1 MNLKKAFVFVLLAFL
16 LINAVSATEDSIARD
31 DTGIIAQQSLD
42 EYVPENGLDSE
53 NGIAALS
60 DSETDMTNSITA
72 ESDISPIT
80 AETDMVNSIDS
91 KTEDIGEG
99 SDSHNDINISFDEQ
113 MYEKDLGEINVDLGD
128 EVNGEFC
135 ILIDEEVIYN
145 ETITDSHF
153 KVPVVLPK
161 KSYELIVN
169 IWPGIDCRRYKVN
182 AFLNGED
189 LNINKTLQV
198 MKLPPDYNY
207 LHFQDEVLTTNDHQI
222 FVFPRSANGIVEIWL
237 DGVLLNKTKAQ
248 PIIYFNK
255 LNLTLG
261 NHSWKVLFYNDTYYN
276 DFNATANFSAV
287 NVRIRIPQTINITHD
302 DCISVESIYKGG
314 TVKTYIDGMLIN
326 TSKVEDKY
334 FVLCLEQYL
343 KKDSHEVK
351 VIYENGKVKREKTQ
365 SISIVYDFDLLSE
378 YFIYGED
385 NIIEIILPDT
395 LNNKLLTVE
404 INGTKYAFKRP
415 AYAGNNFIEINI
427 STGNNFIEINISKLQ
442 AGKYSMHISYPGD
455 DRFEAKDE
463 IINFTVNYNIISPD
477 YVEYKDTSFVY
488 LNLPEDAH
496 GNLVVYMDDKLFGNV
511 TLKNGYAKIRVDTL
525 LPGFHSMKVGYSGD
539 DYEVEEYETLIHAAG
554 RMTVSYSFTA
564 GQNKYVVY
572 DMPESSGGYV
582 VFTINGKEHKVNVKN
597 GKAMYSLKN
606 LKAGDYEICIDYYR
620 NGELISGDYADIE
633 VKKSKIK
640 ILSYKM
646 SSKSIKVKIK
656 LNKPMKTTV
665 YAKFMGKTYKIKT
678 NSKGIGTF
686 KKSLKIK
693 KSKKSIKF
701 SHLGSKLT
709 KKLYKPNLKVTKSKK
724 KMTLKTI
731 VNIKGIKVRF
741 KAGKKTYTVKT
752 NSRGIAKISM
762 KKPKNSKVLCKAIYF
777 GCKVSK
783 NVRL

>member
-1 MNLKKAFVFVLLAFL
+1 MNVKKVFVFVLLAFL
-16 LINAVSATEDSIARD
+16 LINAVSATEDSSARD
-31 DTGIIAQQSLD
+31 DTSIIAQQSLD
-42 EYVPENGLDSE
+42 ESVLSNGLDSE
-53 NGIAALS
+53 KDIVELS
-60 DSETDMTNSITA
+60 DNKTDMTN
-72 ESDISPIT
+72 PINT
-80 AETDMVNSIDS
+80 ETDITNSIDS
-91 KTEDIGEG
+91 ETEDIGED

-128 EVNGEFC
+128 DVSGEFC

-198 MKLPPDYNY
+198 MKLPPDYSY

-287 NVRIRIPQTINITHD
+287 NVKIQIPQILNITHD

-365 SISIVYDFDLLSE
+365 TISIVYDFDLLSE

-427 STGNNFIEINISKLQ
+427 SKLQ
-442 AGKYSMHISYPGD
+442 AGNYSMHISYPGD

-640 ILSYKM
+640 IISYKM

>member
-60 DSETDMTNSITA
+60 DSETDITNSITA

-91 KTEDIGEG
+91 KTEDIGED
-99 SDSHNDINISFDEQ
+99 SDSRDDVNISFDEQ

-427 STGNNFIEINISKLQ
+427 SKLQ
-442 AGKYSMHISYPGD
+442 AGNYSMHISYPGD
-455 DRFEAKDE
+455 DRFEAKDK

-640 ILSYKM
+640 IISYKM

-665 YAKFMGKTYKIKT
+665 YVKFMGKKYKIKT
-678 NSKGIGTF
+678 NSKGVGTF

>member
-60 DSETDMTNSITA
+60 DSETDITNSITA

-91 KTEDIGEG
+91 KTEDIGED
-99 SDSHNDINISFDEQ
+99 SDSRDDVNISFDEQ

-128 EVNGEFC
+128 DVSGEFC

-198 MKLPPDYNY
+198 MKLPPDYSY

-276 DFNATANFSAV
+276 DLNATANFSAV
-287 NVRIRIPQTINITHD
+287 DVRIRIPQTINITHD

-427 STGNNFIEINISKLQ
+427 SKLQ
-442 AGKYSMHISYPGD
+442 AGNYSMHISYAGD

-640 ILSYKM
+640 IISYKM

-731 VNIKGIKVRF
+731 VNIKGAKVRF
-741 KAGKKTYTVKT
+741 KVGKKTYTVKT

>member
-1 MNLKKAFVFVLLAFL
+1 MNVKKVFVFVLLAFL
-16 LINAVSATEDSIARD
+16 LINAVSATEDSAARD
-31 DTGIIAQQSLD
+31 DTNIIAQQSLD
-42 EYVPENGLDSE
+42 ESVLSNGLDSE
-53 NGIAALS
+53 KDIVELS
-60 DSETDMTNSITA
+60 DNKTDMTN
-72 ESDISPIT
+72 PINT
-80 AETDMVNSIDS
+80 ETDITNSIDS
-91 KTEDIGEG
+91 KTEDIGED
-99 SDSHNDINISFDEQ
+99 SDSRDDVNISFDEQ

-128 EVNGEFC
+128 DVSGEFC

-198 MKLPPDYNY
+198 MKLPPDYSY

-261 NHSWKVLFYNDTYYN
+261 NHSWKVLFYNDSYYN
-276 DFNATANFSAV
+276 DLNATANFSAV
-287 NVRIRIPQTINITHD
+287 DVRIRIPQTINITHD

-415 AYAGNNFIEINI
+415 AYAGNNI
-427 STGNNFIEINISKLQ
+427 IEINISKLQ
-442 AGKYSMHISYPGD
+442 AGNYSMHISYPGD

-640 ILSYKM
+640 IISYKM

-665 YAKFMGKTYKIKT
+665 YVKFMGKKYKIKT
-678 NSKGIGTF
+678 NSKGVGTF

>member
-91 KTEDIGEG
+91 KTEDIGED
-99 SDSHNDINISFDEQ
+99 SDSRDDVNISFDEQ

-128 EVNGEFC
+128 DVSGEFC

-198 MKLPPDYNY
+198 MKLPPDYSY

-276 DFNATANFSAV
+276 DLNATANFSAV
-287 NVRIRIPQTINITHD
+287 DVRIRIPQTINITHD

-334 FVLCLEQYL
+334 FVLYLEQYL

-415 AYAGNNFIEINI
+415 AYA
-427 STGNNFIEINISKLQ
+427 GNNFIEINISKLQ

-665 YAKFMGKTYKIKT
+665 YVKFMGKKYKIKT
-678 NSKGIGTF
+678 NSKGVGTF

>member
-1 MNLKKAFVFVLLAFL
+1 MNVKKVFVFVLLAFL

-91 KTEDIGEG
+91 KTEDIGED
-99 SDSHNDINISFDEQ
+99 SDSRDDVNISFDEQ

-128 EVNGEFC
+128 DVSGEFC

-198 MKLPPDYNY
+198 MKLPPDYSY

-287 NVRIRIPQTINITHD
+287 NVKIQIPQILNITHD

-365 SISIVYDFDLLSE
+365 TISIVYDFDLLSE

-415 AYAGNNFIEINI
+415 AYA
-427 STGNNFIEINISKLQ
+427 GNNFIEINISKLQ

-640 ILSYKM
+640 IISYKM

-665 YAKFMGKTYKIKT
+665 YVKFMGKKYKIKT
-678 NSKGIGTF
+678 NSKGVGTF

>member
-60 DSETDMTNSITA
+60 DSETDITNSITA

-415 AYAGNNFIEINI
+415 AYAGNNI
-427 STGNNFIEINISKLQ
+427 IEINISKLQ
-442 AGKYSMHISYPGD
+442 AGNYSMHISYPGD
-455 DRFEAKDE
+455 DRFEAKDK

-640 ILSYKM
+640 IISYKM
-646 SSKSIKVKIK
+646 SSKSNQAQQAYENHSLCQIH
-656 LNKPMKTTV
+656 
-665 YAKFMGKTYKIKT
+665 GK
-678 NSKGIGTF
+678 
-686 KKSLKIK
+686 
-693 KSKKSIKF
+693 
-701 SHLGSKLT
+701 
-709 KKLYKPNLKVTKSKK
+709 
-724 KMTLKTI
+724 
-731 VNIKGIKVRF
+731 NI
-741 KAGKKTYTVKT
+741 
-752 NSRGIAKISM
+752 
-762 KKPKNSKVLCKAIYF
+762 
-777 GCKVSK
+777 
-783 NVRL
+783 

>member
-1 MNLKKAFVFVLLAFL
+1 MNVKKVFVFVLLAFL

-42 EYVPENGLDSE
+42 ESVLSNGLDNE
-53 NGIAALS
+53 KDIVELFDNK
-60 DSETDMTNSITA
+60 TDMTN
-72 ESDISPIT
+72 PINT
-80 AETDMVNSIDS
+80 ETDITNSIDS
-91 KTEDIGEG
+91 KTEDIGED
-99 SDSHNDINISFDEQ
+99 SDSRDDVNISFDEQ

-261 NHSWKVLFYNDTYYN
+261 NHSWKVLFYNDSYYN
-276 DFNATANFSAV
+276 DLNATANFSAV
-287 NVRIRIPQTINITHD
+287 NVKINIPKIVNITHD
-302 DCISVESIYKGG
+302 DCISVETIYNGG
-314 TVKTYIDGMLIN
+314 
-326 TSKVEDKY
+326 
-334 FVLCLEQYL
+334 
-343 KKDSHEVK
+343 
-351 VIYENGKVKREKTQ
+351 ENGKVKREKTQ
-365 SISIVYDFDLLSE
+365 TISIVYDFDLLSE

-427 STGNNFIEINISKLQ
+427 SKLQ
-442 AGKYSMHISYPGD
+442 
-455 DRFEAKDE
+455 EAKDE

>member
-1 MNLKKAFVFVLLAFL
+1 MNVKKVFVFVLLAFL

-91 KTEDIGEG
+91 KTEDIGED
-99 SDSHNDINISFDEQ
+99 SDSRDDVNISFDEQ

-128 EVNGEFC
+128 DVSGEFC

-198 MKLPPDYNY
+198 MKLPPDYSY

-276 DFNATANFSAV
+276 DLNATANFSAV
-287 NVRIRIPQTINITHD
+287 DVRIRIPQTINITHD

-415 AYAGNNFIEINI
+415 AYA
-427 STGNNFIEINISKLQ
+427 GNNFIEINISKLQ

-640 ILSYKM
+640 IISYKM

>member
-1 MNLKKAFVFVLLAFL
+1 MNVKKVFVFVLLAFL
-16 LINAVSATEDSIARD
+16 LINAVSATEDSSARD
-31 DTGIIAQQSLD
+31 DTSIIAQQSLD
-42 EYVPENGLDSE
+42 ESVLSNGLDSE
-53 NGIAALS
+53 KDIVELS
-60 DSETDMTNSITA
+60 DNKTDMTN
-72 ESDISPIT
+72 PINT
-80 AETDMVNSIDS
+80 ETDITNSIDS
-91 KTEDIGEG
+91 KTEDIGED
-99 SDSHNDINISFDEQ
+99 SDSRDDVNISFDEQ

-128 EVNGEFC
+128 DVSGEFC

-198 MKLPPDYNY
+198 MKLPPDYSY

-287 NVRIRIPQTINITHD
+287 NVKIQIPQILNITHD

-365 SISIVYDFDLLSE
+365 TISIVYDFDLLSE

-427 STGNNFIEINISKLQ
+427 SKLQ
-442 AGKYSMHISYPGD
+442 AGNYSMHISYPGD

>member
-1 MNLKKAFVFVLLAFL
+1 MNFKKAFVFVLLAFL
-16 LINAVSATEDSIARD
+16 LMNAANATEDISSSD
-31 DTGIIAQQSLD
+31 DAGIIVQQSFNESDMLNDLD
-42 EYVPENGLDSE
+42 NKKDMPNGLDYEKGMLNDLNNEKYMS
-53 NGIAALS
+53 NSANDMIGASNDDAL
-60 DSETDMTNSITA
+60 N
-72 ESDISPIT
+72 
-80 AETDMVNSIDS
+80 S
-91 KTEDIGEG
+91 KTEDIIKG
-99 SDSHNDINISFDEQ
+99 SNNRDDINISFDEQ

-128 EVNGEFC
+128 DVSGEFC

-198 MKLPPDYNY
+198 MKLPPDYSY

-248 PIIYFNK
+248 PTIYFDN

-261 NHSWKVLFYNDTYYN
+261 NHSWKVLFYNDSYYN
-276 DFNATANFSAV
+276 DLNATANFSAV
-287 NVRIRIPQTINITHD
+287 NVKINIPKIVNITHD
-302 DCISVESIYKGG
+302 DCISVETIYNGG

-427 STGNNFIEINISKLQ
+427 SKLQ
-442 AGKYSMHISYPGD
+442 AGNYSMHISYPGD

-477 YVEYKDTSFVY
+477 YVEYKDSSFVY
-488 LNLPEDAH
+488 LNLPNDAC
-496 GNLVVYMDDKLFGNV
+496 GNLIVHMDGKLFGNV
-511 TLKNGYAKIRVDTL
+511 TLKNGYAKIKIDTL
-525 LPGFHSMKVGYSGD
+525 APGFHSMKVGYSGD

-640 ILSYKM
+640 IISYKM

-665 YAKFMGKTYKIKT
+665 YVKFMGKKYKIKT
-678 NSKGIGTF
+678 NSKGVGTF

>member
-16 LINAVSATEDSIARD
+16 LINAVSATEDSAARD

-91 KTEDIGEG
+91 KTEDIGED
-99 SDSHNDINISFDEQ
+99 SDSRDDVNISFDEQ

-128 EVNGEFC
+128 DVSGEFC

-198 MKLPPDYNY
+198 MKLPPDYSY

-287 NVRIRIPQTINITHD
+287 NVKIQIPQILNITHD

-427 STGNNFIEINISKLQ
+427 SKLQ
-442 AGKYSMHISYPGD
+442 AGNYSMHISYPGD
-455 DRFEAKDE
+455 DRFEAKDK

>member
-80 AETDMVNSIDS
+80 AETDMVNSIDGE
-91 KTEDIGEG
+91 TEDIGED

-198 MKLPPDYNY
+198 MKLPPDYSY

-276 DFNATANFSAV
+276 DLNATANFSAV
-287 NVRIRIPQTINITHD
+287 DVRIRIPQTINITHD

-378 YFIYGED
+378 NFIYGED

-415 AYAGNNFIEINI
+415 AYAGNNI
-427 STGNNFIEINISKLQ
+427 IEINISKLQ
-442 AGKYSMHISYPGD
+442 AGNYSMHISYPGD

>member
-16 LINAVSATEDSIARD
+16 LINAVSATEDSSARD
-31 DTGIIAQQSLD
+31 DTSIIAQQSLD
-42 EYVPENGLDSE
+42 ESVLSNGLDNE
-53 NGIAALS
+53 KDVVELS
-60 DSETDMTNSITA
+60 DNKTDMTN
-72 ESDISPIT
+72 PINT
-80 AETDMVNSIDS
+80 ETDITNSIDS
-91 KTEDIGEG
+91 KTEDIGED
-99 SDSHNDINISFDEQ
+99 SDSRDDVNISFDEQ

-128 EVNGEFC
+128 DVSGEFC
-135 ILIDEEVIYN
+135 ILIDEEVIHN

-198 MKLPPDYNY
+198 MKLPPDYSY

-276 DFNATANFSAV
+276 DLNATANFSAV
-287 NVRIRIPQTINITHD
+287 DVRIRIPQTINITHD

-427 STGNNFIEINISKLQ
+427 SKLQ
-442 AGKYSMHISYPGD
+442 AGNYSMHISYAGD

-496 GNLVVYMDDKLFGNV
+496 GNLVVYMDNKLFGNV

>member
-1 MNLKKAFVFVLLAFL
+1 MNVKKVFVFVLLAFL
-16 LINAVSATEDSIARD
+16 LINAVSATEDSAARD
-31 DTGIIAQQSLD
+31 DTNIIAQQSLD
-42 EYVPENGLDSE
+42 ESVLSNGLDSE
-53 NGIAALS
+53 KDIMELS
-60 DSETDMTNSITA
+60 DNKTDMTN
-72 ESDISPIT
+72 PINT
-80 AETDMVNSIDS
+80 ETDITNSIDS
-91 KTEDIGEG
+91 ETEDIGEG

-128 EVNGEFC
+128 DVSGEFC
-135 ILIDEEVIYN
+135 ILIDDEIIYN
-145 ETITDSHF
+145 ETITDTHF
-153 KVPVVLPK
+153 KVPVMLPK

-198 MKLPPDYNY
+198 MKLPPDYSY

-302 DCISVESIYKGG
+302 DCVSVESIYKGG

-343 KKDSHEVK
+343 KKDSREVK
-351 VIYENGKVKREKTQ
+351 VVYENGKIKREKTQ
-365 SISIVYDFDLLSE
+365 TISIVYDFDLLSE

-404 INGTKYAFKRP
+404 INGTKYDFKRP

-427 STGNNFIEINISKLQ
+427 SKLQ
-442 AGKYSMHISYPGD
+442 AGNYSMHISYAGD

-477 YVEYKDTSFVY
+477 YVEYKDSSFVY
-488 LNLPEDAH
+488 LNLPNDAC
-496 GNLVVYMDDKLFGNV
+496 GNLIVHMDAKLFGNV
-511 TLKNGYAKIRVDTL
+511 TLKNGYAKIKIDTL
-525 LPGFHSMKVGYSGD
+525 APGFHSMKVGYSGD

-665 YAKFMGKTYKIKT
+665 YTKFMGKTYKIKT

-701 SHLGSKLT
+701 SHLGSTLT
-709 KKLYKPNLKVTKSKK
+709 KKLYKPNLKVKKSNRKL
-724 KMTLKTI
+724 TLKTI
-731 VNIKGIKVRF
+731 VNIKSAKVRF
-741 KAGKKTYTVKT
+741 KVGKKTYTVKT
-752 NSRGIAKISM
+752 NSKGIAKISV
-762 KKPKNSKVLCKAIYF
+762 KKPKTRSVLCKAIYY

-783 NVRL
+783 KVRL

>member
-60 DSETDMTNSITA
+60 DSETDITNSITA

-343 KKDSHEVK
+343 KKDSQEVK

-427 STGNNFIEINISKLQ
+427 SKLQ
-442 AGKYSMHISYPGD
+442 AGNYSMHISYPGD
-455 DRFEAKDE
+455 DRFEAKDK

-640 ILSYKM
+640 IISYKM

-665 YAKFMGKTYKIKT
+665 YVKFMGKKYKIKT
-678 NSKGIGTF
+678 NSKGVGTF

-701 SHLGSKLT
+701 THLGSKLT

-731 VNIKGIKVRF
+731 VNIKGAKVRF
-741 KAGKKTYTVKT
+741 KVGKKTYTVKT
-752 NSRGIAKISM
+752 NGKGVAKISM

>member
-53 NGIAALS
+53 NGIASLS

-80 AETDMVNSIDS
+80 AETDMVNSIDGE
-91 KTEDIGEG
+91 TEDIGEG

-128 EVNGEFC
+128 DVSGEFC

-198 MKLPPDYNY
+198 MKLPPDYSY

-276 DFNATANFSAV
+276 DLNATANFSAV
-287 NVRIRIPQTINITHD
+287 DVRIRIPQTINITHD

-385 NIIEIILPDT
+385 NLIEIILPDT

-415 AYAGNNFIEINI
+415 AYA
-427 STGNNFIEINISKLQ
+427 GNNFIEINISKLQ

-665 YAKFMGKTYKIKT
+665 YVKFMGKKYKIKT
-678 NSKGIGTF
+678 NSKGVGTF

>member
-60 DSETDMTNSITA
+60 DSETDITNSITA

-427 STGNNFIEINISKLQ
+427 SKLQ
-442 AGKYSMHISYPGD
+442 AGNYSMHISYPGD

-640 ILSYKM
+640 IISYKM

-665 YAKFMGKTYKIKT
+665 YVKFMGKKYKIKT
-678 NSKGIGTF
+678 NSKGVGTF

-731 VNIKGIKVRF
+731 VNIKGAKVRF
-741 KAGKKTYTVKT
+741 KVGKKTYTVKT
-752 NSRGIAKISM
+752 NGKGVAKISM

>member
-16 LINAVSATEDSIARD
+16 LINAVSATEDSAARD

-80 AETDMVNSIDS
+80 AETDMVNSIDGE
-91 KTEDIGEG
+91 TEDIGEG

-198 MKLPPDYNY
+198 MKLPPDYSY

-427 STGNNFIEINISKLQ
+427 SKLQ
-442 AGKYSMHISYPGD
+442 AGNYSMHISYAGD

-463 IINFTVNYNIISPD
+463 IINFTVNYNIIAPD
-477 YVEYKDTSFVY
+477 YIEYKDSSFVY
-488 LNLPEDAH
+488 LNLPNDAR
-496 GNLVVYMDDKLFGNV
+496 GNLIVHMDGKLFGNV
-511 TLKNGYAKIRVDTL
+511 TLKNGFAKIKVDTL
-525 LPGFHSMKVGYSGD
+525 APGFHSMNVGYSGD
-539 DYEVEEYETLIHAAG
+539 DYEVAAYEDLIHAAG
-554 RMTVSYSFTA
+554 RMTISYSFTA
-564 GQNKYVVY
+564 GENKYVVY

-597 GKAMYSLKN
+597 GKARYSLKN
-606 LKAGDYEICIDYYR
+606 LKAGDYEISIDYYR
-620 NGELISGDYADIE
+620 NGEYISGDYAEIE
-633 VKKSKIK
+633 IKKSKIK
-640 ILSYKM
+640 IISYKM

-665 YAKFMGKTYKIKT
+665 YVKFMGKKYKIKT
-678 NSKGIGTF
+678 NSKGVGTF

-701 SHLGSKLT
+701 SHLGSTLT
-709 KKLYKPNLKVTKSKK
+709 KKLYKPNLKVKKSNKK
-724 KMTLKTI
+724 LTLKTI
-731 VNIKGIKVRF
+731 VNIKSAKIRF
-741 KAGKKTYTVKT
+741 KVGKKTYTVKT
-752 NSRGIAKISM
+752 NSKGIAKISV
-762 KKPKNSKVLCKAIYF
+762 KKPKARSVLCKAIYY

>member
-1 MNLKKAFVFVLLAFL
+1 MTNP
-16 LINAVSATEDSIARD
+16 INT
-31 DTGIIAQQSLD
+31 
-42 EYVPENGLDSE
+42 
-53 NGIAALS
+53 
-60 DSETDMTNSITA
+60 ETDIT
-72 ESDISPIT
+72 
-80 AETDMVNSIDS
+80 NSIDS
-91 KTEDIGEG
+91 KTEDIGED

-128 EVNGEFC
+128 DVSGEFC

-145 ETITDSHF
+145 ETITDTHF

-198 MKLPPDYNY
+198 MKLPPDYSY

-276 DFNATANFSAV
+276 DLNATANFSAV
-287 NVRIRIPQTINITHD
+287 DVRIRIPQTINITHD

-385 NIIEIILPDT
+385 NLIEIILPDT

-427 STGNNFIEINISKLQ
+427 SKLQ
-442 AGKYSMHISYPGD
+442 AGNYSMHISYPGD

-606 LKAGDYEICIDYYR
+606 LKAGD
-620 NGELISGDYADIE
+620 
-633 VKKSKIK
+633 
-640 ILSYKM
+640 
-646 SSKSIKVKIK
+646 
-656 LNKPMKTTV
+656 
-665 YAKFMGKTYKIKT
+665 
-678 NSKGIGTF
+678 
-686 KKSLKIK
+686 
-693 KSKKSIKF
+693 
-701 SHLGSKLT
+701 
-709 KKLYKPNLKVTKSKK
+709 
-724 KMTLKTI
+724 
-731 VNIKGIKVRF
+731 
-741 KAGKKTYTVKT
+741 
-752 NSRGIAKISM
+752 
-762 KKPKNSKVLCKAIYF
+762 
-777 GCKVSK
+777 
-783 NVRL
+783 

>member
-16 LINAVSATEDSIARD
+16 LINAVSATEDSAARD

-91 KTEDIGEG
+91 KTEDIGED
-99 SDSHNDINISFDEQ
+99 SDSRDDVNISFDEQ

-128 EVNGEFC
+128 DVSGEFC

-198 MKLPPDYNY
+198 MKLPPDYSY

-287 NVRIRIPQTINITHD
+287 NVKIQIPQILNITHD

-427 STGNNFIEINISKLQ
+427 SKLQ
-442 AGKYSMHISYPGD
+442 AGNYSMHISYPGD
-455 DRFEAKDE
+455 DRFEAKDK

-640 ILSYKM
+640 IISYKM

-665 YAKFMGKTYKIKT
+665 YVKFMGKKYKIKT
-678 NSKGIGTF
+678 NSKGVGTF

>member
-1 MNLKKAFVFVLLAFL
+1 MNVKKVFVFVLLAFL
-16 LINAVSATEDSIARD
+16 LINAVSATEDSSARD
-31 DTGIIAQQSLD
+31 DTSIIAQQSLD
-42 EYVPENGLDSE
+42 ESVLSNGLDSE
-53 NGIAALS
+53 KDIVELS
-60 DSETDMTNSITA
+60 DNKTDMTN
-72 ESDISPIT
+72 PINT
-80 AETDMVNSIDS
+80 ETDITNSIDS
-91 KTEDIGEG
+91 ETEDIGEG

-128 EVNGEFC
+128 DVSGEFC

-198 MKLPPDYNY
+198 MKLPPDYSY

-343 KKDSHEVK
+343 KKDSREVK
-351 VIYENGKVKREKTQ
+351 VVYENGKIKREKTQ
-365 SISIVYDFDLLSE
+365 TISIVYDFDLLSE

-427 STGNNFIEINISKLQ
+427 SKLQ
-442 AGKYSMHISYPGD
+442 AGNYSMHISYAGD

-640 ILSYKM
+640 IISYKM

>member
-1 MNLKKAFVFVLLAFL
+1 MNVKKVFVFVLLAFL
-16 LINAVSATEDSIARD
+16 LINAVSATEDSSARD
-31 DTGIIAQQSLD
+31 DTSIIAQQSLD
-42 EYVPENGLDSE
+42 ESVLSNGLDSE
-53 NGIAALS
+53 KDIVELS
-60 DSETDMTNSITA
+60 DNKTDMTN
-72 ESDISPIT
+72 PINT
-80 AETDMVNSIDS
+80 ETDITNSIDS
-91 KTEDIGEG
+91 KTEDIGED
-99 SDSHNDINISFDEQ
+99 SDSRDDVNISFDEQ

-128 EVNGEFC
+128 DVSGEFC

-198 MKLPPDYNY
+198 MKLPPDYSY

-276 DFNATANFSAV
+276 DLNATANFSAV
-287 NVRIRIPQTINITHD
+287 DVRIRIPQTINITHD

-427 STGNNFIEINISKLQ
+427 SKLQ
-442 AGKYSMHISYPGD
+442 AGNYSMHISYAGD

-640 ILSYKM
+640 IISYKM

-731 VNIKGIKVRF
+731 VNIKGAKVRF

>member
-1 MNLKKAFVFVLLAFL
+1 MNVKKVFVFVLLAFL

-72 ESDISPIT
+72 ETDIT
-80 AETDMVNSIDS
+80 NSIDS
-91 KTEDIGEG
+91 ETEDIGED
-99 SDSHNDINISFDEQ
+99 SDSRDDVNISFDEQ

-128 EVNGEFC
+128 DVSGEFC

-198 MKLPPDYNY
+198 MKLPPDYSY

-287 NVRIRIPQTINITHD
+287 NVKIQIPQILNITHD

-365 SISIVYDFDLLSE
+365 TISIVYDFDLLSE

-427 STGNNFIEINISKLQ
+427 SKLQ
-442 AGKYSMHISYPGD
+442 AGNYSMHISYAGD

-640 ILSYKM
+640 IISYKM

>member
-1 MNLKKAFVFVLLAFL
+1 MNVKKVFVFVLLAFL
-16 LINAVSATEDSIARD
+16 LINAVSATEDSAARD
-31 DTGIIAQQSLD
+31 DTSIIAQQSLD
-42 EYVPENGLDSE
+42 ESVLSNGLDSE
-53 NGIAALS
+53 KDIVELFDNK
-60 DSETDMTNSITA
+60 TDMTN
-72 ESDISPIT
+72 PINT
-80 AETDMVNSIDS
+80 ETDITNSIDS
-91 KTEDIGEG
+91 KTEDIGED
-99 SDSHNDINISFDEQ
+99 SDSRDDVNISFDEQ

-237 DGVLLNKTKAQ
+237 DGVLLNKTKAR
-248 PIIYFNK
+248 PIIYFDK

-261 NHSWKVLFYNDTYYN
+261 NHSWKVLFYNDSYYN
-276 DFNATANFSAV
+276 DLNATANFSAV
-287 NVRIRIPQTINITHD
+287 NVKINIPKIVNITHD
-302 DCISVESIYKGG
+302 DCISVETIYNGG
-314 TVKTYIDGMLIN
+314 TVKTYIDGRLAD
-326 TSKVEDKY
+326 TSKVVDKY

-343 KKDSHEVK
+343 KKDSQEVK
-351 VIYENGKVKREKTQ
+351 VVYENGKIKREKTQ
-365 SISIVYDFDLLSE
+365 SISIVYDFDLLSSD
-378 YFIYGED
+378 YFTYGED
-385 NIIEIILPDT
+385 NLIEIILPDT

-404 INGTKYAFKRP
+404 INETKYAFKRP
-415 AYAGNNFIEINI
+415 AYAGNNI
-427 STGNNFIEINISKLQ
+427 IEINISKLQ
-442 AGKYSMHISYPGD
+442 AGNYSMHISYPGD
-455 DRFEAKDE
+455 DRFEAKNE

-477 YVEYKDTSFVY
+477 YVEYKDSSFVY
-488 LNLPEDAH
+488 LNLPNDAC
-496 GNLVVYMDDKLFGNV
+496 GNLIVHMDGKLFGNV
-511 TLKNGYAKIRVDTL
+511 TLKNGYAKIKIDTL
-525 LPGFHSMKVGYSGD
+525 APGFHNINVGYSGD
-539 DYEVEEYETLIHAAG
+539 DYEVAAYEDLIHAAG
-554 RMTVSYSFTA
+554 RMTISYSFTA
-564 GQNKYVVY
+564 GENKYVVY

-724 KMTLKTI
+724 KLALKTI
-731 VNIKGIKVRF
+731 VNIKGAKVRF
-741 KAGKKTYTVKT
+741 KVGKKTYTVKT
-752 NSRGIAKISM
+752 NGKGVAKISV
-762 KKPKNSKVLCKAIYF
+762 KKPKNSKVVCKAIYF

-783 NVRL
+783 KVRL

>member
-60 DSETDMTNSITA
+60 DSETDITNSITA

-80 AETDMVNSIDS
+80 AETDMVNSIDGE
-91 KTEDIGEG
+91 TEDIGEG

-287 NVRIRIPQTINITHD
+287 NVKIQIPQILNITHD

-427 STGNNFIEINISKLQ
+427 SKLQ
-442 AGKYSMHISYPGD
+442 AGNYSMHISYPGD

-640 ILSYKM
+640 IISYKM

-665 YAKFMGKTYKIKT
+665 YVKFMGKKYKIKT
-678 NSKGIGTF
+678 NSKGVGTF

>member
-1 MNLKKAFVFVLLAFL
+1 MNVKKVFVFVLLAFL
-16 LINAVSATEDSIARD
+16 LINAVSATEDSSARD
-31 DTGIIAQQSLD
+31 DTSIIAQQSLD
-42 EYVPENGLDSE
+42 ESVLSNGLDSE
-53 NGIAALS
+53 KDIVELS
-60 DSETDMTNSITA
+60 DNKTDMTN
-72 ESDISPIT
+72 PINT
-80 AETDMVNSIDS
+80 ETDITNSIDS
-91 KTEDIGEG
+91 KTEDIGED
-99 SDSHNDINISFDEQ
+99 SDSRDDVNISFDEQ

-128 EVNGEFC
+128 DVSGEFC

-198 MKLPPDYNY
+198 MKLPPDYSY

-287 NVRIRIPQTINITHD
+287 NVKIQIPQILNITHD

-365 SISIVYDFDLLSE
+365 TISIVYDFDLLSE

-427 STGNNFIEINISKLQ
+427 SKLQ
-442 AGKYSMHISYPGD
+442 AGNYSMHISYAGD

-640 ILSYKM
+640 IISYKM

-701 SHLGSKLT
+701 SHLGSTLT

>member
-80 AETDMVNSIDS
+80 AETDMVNSIDGE
-91 KTEDIGEG
+91 TEDIGEG

-113 MYEKDLGEINVDLGD
+113 MYEKDLGEINVNLGD
-128 EVNGEFC
+128 DVSGEFC

-198 MKLPPDYNY
+198 MKLPPDYSY

-248 PIIYFNK
+248 PTIYFDN

-276 DFNATANFSAV
+276 DLNATANFSAV
-287 NVRIRIPQTINITHD
+287 DVRIRIPQTINITHD

-415 AYAGNNFIEINI
+415 AYAGNNV
-427 STGNNFIEINISKLQ
+427 IEINISKLQ
-442 AGKYSMHISYPGD
+442 AGNYSMHISYPGD

-741 KAGKKTYTVKT
+741 KVDKKTYTVKT

>member
-1 MNLKKAFVFVLLAFL
+1 MNVKKVFVFVLLAFL
-16 LINAVSATEDSIARD
+16 LINAVSATEDSAARD
-31 DTGIIAQQSLD
+31 DTSIIAQQSLD
-42 EYVPENGLDSE
+42 ESVLSNGLDSE
-53 NGIAALS
+53 KDIVELFDNK
-60 DSETDMTNSITA
+60 TDMTN
-72 ESDISPIT
+72 PINT
-80 AETDMVNSIDS
+80 ETDITNSIDS
-91 KTEDIGEG
+91 KTEDIGED
-99 SDSHNDINISFDEQ
+99 SDSRDDVNISFDEQ
-113 MYEKDLGEINVDLGD
+113 MYEKNLGEINVDLGD
-128 EVNGEFC
+128 DVSGEFC

-237 DGVLLNKTKAQ
+237 DGVLLNKTKAR
-248 PIIYFNK
+248 PIIYFDK

-261 NHSWKVLFYNDTYYN
+261 NHSWKVLFYNDSYYN
-276 DFNATANFSAV
+276 DLNATANFSAV
-287 NVRIRIPQTINITHD
+287 NVKINIPKIVNITHD
-302 DCISVESIYKGG
+302 DCISVETIYNGG
-314 TVKTYIDGMLIN
+314 TVKTYIDGRLAD
-326 TSKVEDKY
+326 TSKVVDKY

-343 KKDSHEVK
+343 KKDSQEVK
-351 VIYENGKVKREKTQ
+351 VVYENGKIKREKTQ
-365 SISIVYDFDLLSE
+365 SISIVYDFDLLSSD
-378 YFIYGED
+378 YFTYGED
-385 NIIEIILPDT
+385 NLIEIILPDT

-404 INGTKYAFKRP
+404 INETKYAFKRP
-415 AYAGNNFIEINI
+415 AYAGNNI
-427 STGNNFIEINISKLQ
+427 IEINISKLQ
-442 AGKYSMHISYPGD
+442 AGNYSMHISYPGD
-455 DRFEAKDE
+455 DRFEAKNE

-477 YVEYKDTSFVY
+477 YVEYKDSSFVY
-488 LNLPEDAH
+488 LNLPNDAC
-496 GNLVVYMDDKLFGNV
+496 GNLIVHMDGKLFGNV
-511 TLKNGYAKIRVDTL
+511 TLKNGYAKIKIDTL
-525 LPGFHSMKVGYSGD
+525 APGFHNINVGYSGD
-539 DYEVEEYETLIHAAG
+539 DYEVAAYEDLIHAAG
-554 RMTVSYSFTA
+554 RMTISYSFTA
-564 GQNKYVVY
+564 GENKYVVY

-724 KMTLKTI
+724 KLALKTI
-731 VNIKGIKVRF
+731 VNIKGAKVRF
-741 KAGKKTYTVKT
+741 KIGKKTYTVKT
-752 NSRGIAKISM
+752 NGKGVAKISV
-762 KKPKNSKVLCKAIYF
+762 KKPKNSKVVCKAIYF

-783 NVRL
+783 KVRL

>member
-16 LINAVSATEDSIARD
+16 LINAVSATEDSAARD

-80 AETDMVNSIDS
+80 AETDMVNSIDGE
-91 KTEDIGEG
+91 TEDIGED

-198 MKLPPDYNY
+198 MKLPPDYSY

-261 NHSWKVLFYNDTYYN
+261 NHSWKVLFYNDSYYN
-276 DFNATANFSAV
+276 DLNATANFSAV
-287 NVRIRIPQTINITHD
+287 DVRIRIPQTINITHD

-343 KKDSHEVK
+343 KKDSREVK
-351 VIYENGKVKREKTQ
+351 VVYENGKIKREKTQ
-365 SISIVYDFDLLSE
+365 TISIVYDFDLLSE

-404 INGTKYAFKRP
+404 INGTKYDFKRP

-427 STGNNFIEINISKLQ
+427 SKLQ
-442 AGKYSMHISYPGD
+442 AGNYSMHISYPGD

-477 YVEYKDTSFVY
+477 YVEYKDSSFVY
-488 LNLPEDAH
+488 LNLPNDAC
-496 GNLVVYMDDKLFGNV
+496 GNLIVHMDGKLFGNV
-511 TLKNGYAKIRVDTL
+511 TLKNGYAKIKIDTL
-525 LPGFHSMKVGYSGD
+525 APGFHNMNVGYSGD
-539 DYEVEEYETLIHAAG
+539 DYEVAAYEDLIHAAG
-554 RMTVSYSFTA
+554 RMTISYSFTA
-564 GQNKYVVY
+564 GENKYVVY

-597 GKAMYSLKN
+597 GKARYSLKN
-606 LKAGDYEICIDYYR
+606 LKAGDYEISIDYYQ
-620 NGELISGDYADIE
+620 NGVLISGDYADIE
-633 VKKSKIK
+633 VKKSRIK
-640 ILSYKM
+640 IISYKM
-646 SSKSIKVKIK
+646 SSKSVKVKIK

-665 YAKFMGKTYKIKT
+665 YVKFNGRTYKIKT
-678 NSKGIGTF
+678 NSKGVGTF

-701 SHLGSKLT
+701 SHLGSTLT
-709 KKLYKPNLKVTKSKK
+709 KKLYKPNLKVKKSNRKL
-724 KMTLKTI
+724 TLKTI
-731 VNIKGIKVRF
+731 VNVKGAKVRF
-741 KAGKKTYTVKT
+741 KVGKKTYTVKT
-752 NSRGIAKISM
+752 NSKGIAKISV
-762 KKPKNSKVLCKAIYF
+762 KKPKTRRVLCKAIYY

-783 NVRL
+783 KVRL